1 MILMLEGMLVVSIS
15 QQLLNMAKV
24 SLHSKVKL
32 DYHLTIHVYIWCIV
46 FTDIHMGT
54 SRDIFIYF
62 LLFEAGSHQ
71 MAGGHFWSTLI
82 LIH

>member
-15 QQLLNMAKV
+15 QQLLTMAKV

-54 SRDIFIYF
+54 SRDVFIYF

-71 MAGGHFWSTLI
+71 VAGRHFWSTLI